1 MEISIFIE
9 KITPTYCL
17 QIRVPTVLMLVRNKL
32 MHILQRGGEQQ
43 NTSFI
48 FFLPEGGMKINIP
61 LQGEGYRETSF
72 DPSPTRVQPESN
84 PSPSHQ
90 VLPNFDTCF
99 FYHGPMYG
107 LTFYHNV
114 GETTDYLSVGCSINR
129 INLKID

>member
-1 MEISIFIE
+1 
-9 KITPTYCL
+9 
-17 QIRVPTVLMLVRNKL
+17 
-32 MHILQRGGEQQ
+32 MHILQRGGEQ

-61 LQGEGYRETSF
+61 LQGEGYRERSF
-72 DPSPTRVQPESN
+72 GPSLTRRVQPAKFYLILT
-84 PSPSHQ
+84 H
-90 VLPNFDTCF
+90 VF
-99 FYHGPMYG
+99 FCHGPMYG